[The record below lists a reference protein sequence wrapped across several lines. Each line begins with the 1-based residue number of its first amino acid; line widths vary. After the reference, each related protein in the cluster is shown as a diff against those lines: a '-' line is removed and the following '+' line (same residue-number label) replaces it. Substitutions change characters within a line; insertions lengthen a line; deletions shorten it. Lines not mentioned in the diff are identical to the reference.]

1 MKNLML
7 HGMYFVAVCVFSV
20 IFIMFGKGSV
30 AMVAFQ
36 GKSCSSAVL
45 YCGLNTVIEE
55 KWIPNYRSLFLEQ
68 SSNYYFLFK

>member
-45 YCGLNTVIEE
+45 YCGLSMVIEE
-55 KWIPNYRSLFLEQ
+55 K
-68 SSNYYFLFK
+68 